1 MAGPRPTDNLRI
13 PLIKTHHKSPYPS
26 ISPARPELS
35 QAGKTVLIAGG
46 SAGIGFA
53 IARAFVQAKAS
64 RVILLGRRRDVLEAS
79 AAKLAA
85 EVADKMSTTVE
96 GRVCDIS
103 NLNDT
108 ARLWENL
115 QRESIFVDVLVL
127 NAAVTG
133 KLGPIL
139 SHALADTWSAFE
151 VNVRTILDFTGHF
164 YGQDGEAGR
173 QKVCRTEPSHS
184 PKAGRQA
191 GRPTCLCT
199 TLTLCVPAPQYLI
212 NVSTSAIHNLS
223 TESALIPAYG
233 LTKNAGTL
241 LLQQIALDTD
251 PDKMQV
257 VSYHPGGVRTELA
270 VTNNVPEDAWA
281 WDDGT

>member
-35 QAGKTVLIAGG
+35 QVGKTVLIAGG

-173 QKVCRTEPSHS
+173 QKVCQTEPSIHQRQ
-184 PKAGRQA
+184 AGRQA

-199 TLTLCVPAPQYLI
+199 TLTLCSGTTVSHQRLHFRNPQSKHRIRLDSRLRTHQKRRNSSPPANCPGHRPGQ
-212 NVSTSAIHNLS
+212 
-223 TESALIPAYG
+223 
-233 LTKNAGTL
+233 NAGCQL
-241 LLQQIALDTD
+241 PPWRGQ
-251 PDKMQV
+251 
-257 VSYHPGGVRTELA
+257 
-270 VTNNVPEDAWA
+270 
-281 WDDGT
+281 DGTCCYEQRP